1 MFDEGNFRIEIND
14 NSSFPQRFIVQKEV
28 NYCIDAPGGAYAST
42 RRFIATTDNNVRE
55 LEQL

>member
-14 NSSFPQRFIVQKEV
+14 NSSFPQRFIVLKEV